1 MVQSRANRN
10 LLLVA
15 FMWGTSYTFIKMAIA
30 GNMPPSVINTL
41 RGIISAILVYV
52 FFRKVVQTMT
62 WKEFKIGAVCA
73 IFNFVVVQLQS
84 TGLEYTTPSNSSFI
98 TSIYVILLPF
108 IAWLFFKRVPPLKIY
123 LSIVLCIIGM
133 IFLTGIISTGL
144 RFHMGDFLTVLSA
157 IFYALQ
163 MTYYGYATKNARPQV
178 LAFQLGF
185 VQAICGLLYSFT
197 IDFGK
202 LSQINWS
209 VAIGPVIYL
218 GVIATFAAQVIQMMS
233 QKYTDTVTAG
243 LVLMT
248 ESLFASIVSVV
259 FHVESLTQHLIIGG
273 SLIIMATLVAQFD
286 IRGVVTRY
294 IVNRN
299 VIKKP

>member
-30 GNMPPSVINTL
+30 AQMPPSVINTL
-41 RGIISAILVYV
+41 RGLISAILVYI
-52 FFRKVVQTMT
+52 FFRKIVNTMT

-73 IFNFVVVQLQS
+73 VFNFVVVQLQS
-84 TGLEYTTPSNSSFI
+84 TGLKYTTPSNSSFI

-123 LSIVLCIIGM
+123 LSIILCVFGM

-144 RFHMGDFLTVLSA
+144 KFHMGDFLTVLSA

-163 MTYYGYATKNARPQV
+163 MTYYGYATKNARPQI

-185 VQAICGLLYSFT
+185 VQAICGVLYSFT
-197 IDFGK
+197 IDYGK
-202 LSQINWS
+202 LPQINWTA
-209 VAIGPVIYL
+209 AIGPVIYL
-218 GVIATFAAQVIQMMS
+218 GVVATFAAQVIQVTS

-248 ESLFASIVSVV
+248 ESLFASLVSVL
-259 FHVESLTQHLIIGG
+259 FHVEPLTQHLIIGG
-273 SLIIMATLVAQFD
+273 SLIIFATLVAQFD
-286 IRGVVTRY
+286 IRGVVSRY
-294 IVNRN
+294 FVRQDGIR
-299 VIKKP
+299 KP